1 MLAER
6 PINQQKDKEE
16 DGDDDDDSEFLP
28 ESGEGSDVEDD
39 LSNLSPAV
47 RALMRRYASFLTK
60 DLPGIRHL
68 RMRTESK

>member
-1 MLAER
+1 MLGER

-28 ESGEGSDVEDD
+28 ESGEGSDVDD

-60 DLPGIRHL
+60 RDSPFAH
-68 RMRTESK
+68 EN